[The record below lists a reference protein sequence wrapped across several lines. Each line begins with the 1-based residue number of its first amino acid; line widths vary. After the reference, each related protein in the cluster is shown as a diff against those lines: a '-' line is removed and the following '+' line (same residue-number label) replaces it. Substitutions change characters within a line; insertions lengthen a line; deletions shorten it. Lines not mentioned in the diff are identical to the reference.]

1 MIIKLYYHG
10 LKKLLITWGINETR
24 IYIYIFFF
32 RSHDS
37 SVYLYVSGGF
47 MRYKFKVTEDGKEE
61 VEKEAMSFKKL
72 LKSLVNPNPKWTG
85 FMSYENKKGRYV
97 VHSILNG
104 KRI

>member
-1 MIIKLYYHG
+1 M
-10 LKKLLITWGINETR
+10 
-24 IYIYIFFF
+24 
-32 RSHDS
+32 
-37 SVYLYVSGGF
+37 V
-47 MRYKFKVTEDGKEE
+47 RYKFKISEDGKER

-72 LKSLVNPNPKWTG
+72 LKSLVIPNPKWTG